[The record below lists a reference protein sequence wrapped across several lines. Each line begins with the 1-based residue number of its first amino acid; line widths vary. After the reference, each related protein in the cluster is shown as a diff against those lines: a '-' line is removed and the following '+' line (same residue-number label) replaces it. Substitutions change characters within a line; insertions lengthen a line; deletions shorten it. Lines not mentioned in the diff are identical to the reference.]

1 MNATRP
7 AHMFVADDV
16 SLDFLNALVHPAEK
30 DGAIAD
36 GEDFMRWIEE
46 AGLVPADTLES
57 LRSKAVPGEID
68 LVAAEAEA
76 LGEWFRRFV
85 EDYKGNPLPAA
96 AIHRLQL
103 LNRVLRR
110 DSMAG
115 KIEVRD
121 TLNDRIGGSGLK
133 WTGKRSYLSP
143 DMLLL
148 PIAHAMA
155 GLICAEEFGNV
166 RRCEGPGCALLFL
179 DRTPD
184 HARRWCS
191 MAICGNRA
199 EQAGRPST

>member
-1 MNATRP
+1 MMVIRMRWLNDKKATAMNATRP

-85 EDYKGNPLPAA
+85 E
-96 AIHRLQL
+96 
-103 LNRVLRR
+103 
-110 DSMAG
+110 
-115 KIEVRD
+115 
-121 TLNDRIGGSGLK
+121 
-133 WTGKRSYLSP
+133 
-143 DMLLL
+143 
-148 PIAHAMA
+148 
-155 GLICAEEFGNV
+155 
-166 RRCEGPGCALLFL
+166 
-179 DRTPD
+179 
-184 HARRWCS
+184 
-191 MAICGNRA
+191 
-199 EQAGRPST
+199 

>member
-7 AHMFVADDV
+7 AHMFVADAV

-30 DGAIAD
+30 GGAIAD

-57 LRSKAVPGEID
+57 LRRKAVPGEID
-68 LVAAEAEA
+68 LIAAEAQA
-76 LGEWFRRFV
+76 LGEWFRCFV
-85 EDYKGNPLPAA
+85 EDYKGNPLPAT

-121 TLNDRIGGSGLK
+121 TLNDRIAGSGLK

-155 GLICAEEFGNV
+155 ELICVEEFGNV

-184 HARRWCS
+184 RARRWCS
-191 MAICGNRA
+191 MAICGRA
-199 EQAGRPST
+199 EQADYHST